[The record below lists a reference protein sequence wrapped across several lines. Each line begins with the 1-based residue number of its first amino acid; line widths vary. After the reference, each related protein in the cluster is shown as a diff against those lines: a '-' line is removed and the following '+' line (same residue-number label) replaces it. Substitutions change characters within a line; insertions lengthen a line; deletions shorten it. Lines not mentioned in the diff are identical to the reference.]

1 MPRPLP
7 LATEPPLPTAAQ
19 GPLRTTITA
28 LLALLLAAGIY
39 IRFGA
44 QITALLAT
52 LAPTP
57 PPAPLALVELPLIP
71 TSQTQAAIAE
81 MGLDA
86 TDAAALQDAL
96 KRGRLRLA
104 HIPLLDDTP
113 TLAGSHAVTISAGGY
128 TRSLLLTRQ
137 PTVVTIPIGPV
148 GEIAFTTSEADNI
161 GIVGLTLSGPVR
173 LPDLH
178 LGQTIAV
185 GVIAQ

>member
-7 LATEPPLPTAAQ
+7 LATEPPIPTAAQ

-39 IRFGA
+39 IRFGT

-52 LAPTP
+52 LAPAP

-81 MGLDA
+81 MGLNA
-86 TDAAALQDAL
+86 TDAAALQNAIRD
-96 KRGRLRLA
+96 GRLRLA
-104 HIPLLDDTP
+104 HIPLLDDT
-113 TLAGSHAVTISAGGY
+113 TTSGGHAVTISAGGY

-137 PTVVTIPIGPV
+137 PTTVTIPIGPV
-148 GEIAFTTSEADNI
+148 GEIAFTTPEADNI